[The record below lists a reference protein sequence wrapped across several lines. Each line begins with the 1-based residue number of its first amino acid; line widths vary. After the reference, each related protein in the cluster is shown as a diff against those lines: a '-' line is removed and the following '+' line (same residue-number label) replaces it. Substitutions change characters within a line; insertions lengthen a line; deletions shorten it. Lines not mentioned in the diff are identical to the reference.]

1 MDYSGVKA
9 LVMGLGLHGGG
20 LETSRFL
27 IRRGA
32 SLTVTDLRDEKTLSP
47 SIEQLDAFCHE
58 QGAALPRYVL
68 GGHNIEDFEKADM
81 VIKNPGVPS
90 DSPFLKAARRIET
103 DISLFLAESK
113 ARLFAVTG
121 SKGKSS
127 TASALHYI
135 LQSAGAGGM
144 AFLGG
149 NITVSP
155 LVFLDDLTKDDDVVL
170 ELSSWQLGDLKG
182 RKTVDKRPLLK
193 PFAVVMTAILP
204 DHLDRYSSMEEYV
217 NDKRIAYQD
226 QDSEDITVA
235 GDDCWGMTF
244 RTQTRG
250 RPLVY
255 SRAPLAEDLDGGWI
269 ENGLGLARLHNWPCA
284 RDETVELVPERLR
297 VEGVHQKMNL
307 LAAAIAAY
315 GVGVEAEKI
324 KEALAAFPGV
334 EHRLEFFHE
343 TERAR
348 FYNDSAATIPEAVAA
363 CVDALSCK
371 GPLVLVTGGHDKN
384 LDFSPLVNSASKAS
398 AIILL
403 SGTGSEKL
411 KRLFD
416 GAGIAYNGPYDNL
429 ESAVRRALEAVVKG
443 GIIALSPG
451 CASFGMFAHEFDRGR
466 KWKDACLRLS

>member
-47 SIEQLDAFCHE
+47 SVEQLDAFCRE
-58 QGAALPRYVL
+58 QGAPMPRYVL
-68 GGHNIEDFEKADM
+68 GGHKIEDFEKADM
-81 VIKNPGVPS
+81 VIKNPGVPF
-90 DSPFLKAARRIET
+90 DSPFLRAARRIET

-127 TASALHYI
+127 TASALQCI
-135 LQSAGAGGM
+135 LQGAGGR

-155 LVFLDDLTKDDDVVL
+155 LVFLDDLTKDDDVIL

-182 RKTVDKRPLLK
+182 RKTIDKRPLLK
-193 PFAVVMTAILP
+193 PRAAVMTAILP
-204 DHLDRYSSMEEYV
+204 DHLDHYASMEEYV
-217 NDKRIAYQD
+217 NDKRVAYQG

-235 GDDCWGMTF
+235 GDDCWGLTF
-244 RTQTRG
+244 RTQTNG
-250 RPLVY
+250 RPLAY
-255 SRAPLAEDLDGGWI
+255 SQAPLNSGLDGGWI
-269 ENGLGLARLHNWPCA
+269 ENGLGLARLHNWPDI

-307 LAAAIAAY
+307 LAAALAAY
-315 GVGVEAEKI
+315 GLGVESEKI
-324 KEALAAFPGV
+324 KGALATFPGV

-343 TERAR
+343 TEEIR
-348 FYNDSAATIPEAVAA
+348 FYNDSAATIPEAAAA
-363 CVDALSCK
+363 CVDALASK

-384 LDFSPLVNSASKAS
+384 LDFSPLINSASKAS
-398 AIILL
+398 AVILL

-411 KRLFD
+411 KGLLD
-416 GAGIAYNGPYDNL
+416 DAGIVYNGPYDDL
-429 ESAVRRALEAVVKG
+429 DAALRRALELAVKG